1 MDFNIIFKPSP
12 LQLKVG
18 RTQSS
23 TFMSFEPTAAYT
35 IRNVHAAGWQ
45 ALLHS
50 AGSGKTAL

>member
-23 TFMSFEPTAAYT
+23 MFMSFEPTAAYT